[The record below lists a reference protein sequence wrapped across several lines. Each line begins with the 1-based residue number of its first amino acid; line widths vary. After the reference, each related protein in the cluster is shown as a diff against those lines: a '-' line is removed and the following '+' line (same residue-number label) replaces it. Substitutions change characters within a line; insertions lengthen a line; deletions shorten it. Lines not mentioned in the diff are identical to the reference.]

1 MKYLLNTT
9 EIYRVSSEDEATA
22 LIEEAKNEKGYI
34 LTKYSS
40 QYKEKKQKGEVID
53 FYWLVS
59 LTKEFNKQNEPNN
72 DIAVEYKLNSAF

>member
-40 QYKEKKQKGEVID
+40 QYKEKKKKGEVID

-59 LTKEFNKQNEPNN
+59 LTKEFNKQAEPNN